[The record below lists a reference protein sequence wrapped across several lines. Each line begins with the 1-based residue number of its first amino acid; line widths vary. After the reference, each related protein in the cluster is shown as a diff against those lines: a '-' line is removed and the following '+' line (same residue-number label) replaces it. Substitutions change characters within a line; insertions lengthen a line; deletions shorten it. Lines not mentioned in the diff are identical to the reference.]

1 MYVAVF
7 AAVVAAVTVATATD
21 TSLLLCSFST
31 RLPMSWRTSF
41 FRQQHRNW
49 WTLWWQLNLAQQ
61 QRTPCSA
68 CLLSTWCRTTVLSC
82 RHTGAYY
89 FTQPMFGI
97 FTEDMVQN
105 YSAELQV
112 HVIYPR
118 FSLFAE
124 CMVQNYSGELQS
136 YRCMLPMFGLFAA
149 CGTVTAIQW

>member
-1 MYVAVF
+1 
-7 AAVVAAVTVATATD
+7 
-21 TSLLLCSFST
+21 
-31 RLPMSWRTSF
+31 
-41 FRQQHRNW
+41 
-49 WTLWWQLNLAQQ
+49 
-61 QRTPCSA
+61 
-68 CLLSTWCRTTVLSC
+68 
-82 RHTGAYY
+82 
-89 FTQPMFGI
+89 MFGI